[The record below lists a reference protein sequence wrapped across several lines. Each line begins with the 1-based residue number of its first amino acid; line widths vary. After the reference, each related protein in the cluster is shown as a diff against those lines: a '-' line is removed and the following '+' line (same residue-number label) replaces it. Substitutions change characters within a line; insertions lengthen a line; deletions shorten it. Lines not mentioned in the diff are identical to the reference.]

1 MPLYEYACECGAKL
15 TEYKPLREASVPVT
29 CTCGQVMGKVFSA
42 PQIFVAA
49 EVSYE
54 CPITGIPI
62 TSKRAHEENLAK
74 HGCRVYETGER
85 EEVTRR
91 REREDAKLEET
102 ISETALDFVESLPSE
117 AREQLGRELESGLD
131 VTVIRQ

>member
-1 MPLYEYACECGAKL
+1 MPLYEYACECGGKL
-15 TEYKPLREASVPVT
+15 TEYKPLKEASNPVT
-29 CTCGQVMGKVFSA
+29 CLCGQVMGKVFGV

-54 CPITGIPI
+54 CPVTGIPI

-74 HGCRVYETGER
+74 HGCRVYETGEK
-85 EEVTRR
+85 EEVSRR
-91 REREDAKLEET
+91 KAADDLKLEEAL
-102 ISETALDFVESLPSE
+102 SETAAEFVDSLPSE